1 MHTLIISRLQCHSG
15 SNIEAVMP
23 IKDNPNTSSKA
34 ESIYA
39 SLEENMARDLLEI
52 KWVTY
57 ALIRKTLR

>member
-15 SNIEAVMP
+15 STIEAVMP
-23 IKDNPNTSSKA
+23 NQDNPNTSSKA

-52 KWVTY
+52 RWVTY

>member
-15 SNIEAVMP
+15 STIEAVMP
-23 IKDNPNTSSKA
+23 IKDNPNTRNKA
-34 ESIYA
+34 EAIYA
-39 SLEENMARDLLEI
+39 SFEKNMARDLLGI